1 MPVAMLLLRVAASA
15 TGAAKECEME
25 SKVVLR
31 GLLLAPVLIGFLAGS
46 LPVLLPLLL
55 YRGLAAQRTDLSL
68 R

>member
-1 MPVAMLLLRVAASA
+1 
-15 TGAAKECEME
+15 ME